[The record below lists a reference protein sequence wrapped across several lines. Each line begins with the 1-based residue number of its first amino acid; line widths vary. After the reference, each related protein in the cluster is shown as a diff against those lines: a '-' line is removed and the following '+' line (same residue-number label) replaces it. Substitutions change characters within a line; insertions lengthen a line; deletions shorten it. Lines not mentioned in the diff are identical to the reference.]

1 VHRPDADDLALVVL
15 ELVSEDLEAAE
26 VVVAAVG
33 RRRVGF
39 GQVAEVALAR
49 SRA

>member
-1 VHRPDADDLALVVL
+1 VHRLDADDLALVVL
-15 ELVSEDLEAAE
+15 ELVGEDLEAAK